1 MQLYKL
7 HNYIIDINYKKNRMF
22 KHKTQTFN
30 NQKINNIDEIL
41 KFNTK
46 NNINNYSKIQQI
58 L

>member
-1 MQLYKL
+1 
-7 HNYIIDINYKKNRMF
+7 MF